1 MSGTD
6 AEEEEAAAAKA
17 RAFLRS
23 FAELPLDAATGGEKM
38 EAEALSRA
46 SLLLGQLEADA
57 ATNRCLARLV
67 QAV

>member
-17 RAFLRS
+17 CAFLRS
-23 FAELPLDAATGGEKM
+23 FAELPLDAATGEEKM
-38 EAEALSRA
+38 EAEALSHA